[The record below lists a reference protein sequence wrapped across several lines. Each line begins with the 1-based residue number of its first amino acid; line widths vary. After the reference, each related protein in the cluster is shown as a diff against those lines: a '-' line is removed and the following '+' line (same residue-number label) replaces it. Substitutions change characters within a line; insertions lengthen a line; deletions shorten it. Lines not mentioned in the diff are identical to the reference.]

1 MAGTGEESPK
11 NSNCGYSFSNVLIVL
26 PEGPDMF
33 RLEAVATGGK
43 RNLSDNL
50 SFTKGLQLVGCLE
63 TESRRHGIDFT
74 ERLFFLGW
82 EIILAYGLHDWRR
95 RTISLF
101 LFLPWRLPCNRGIA
115 IKASG

>member
-11 NSNCGYSFSNVLIVL
+11 SSNCGYSYSNGLIVL

-33 RLEAVATGGK
+33 RLETVATGGK

-63 TESRRHGIDFT
+63 TERRRHGIDFT
-74 ERLFFLGW
+74 EGLFFLGG
-82 EIILAYGLHDWRR
+82 EIILAHGLHDHIPVSVSTLAFALQPRKR
-95 RTISLF
+95 NQSLRVT
-101 LFLPWRLPCNRGIA
+101 P
-115 IKASG
+115 